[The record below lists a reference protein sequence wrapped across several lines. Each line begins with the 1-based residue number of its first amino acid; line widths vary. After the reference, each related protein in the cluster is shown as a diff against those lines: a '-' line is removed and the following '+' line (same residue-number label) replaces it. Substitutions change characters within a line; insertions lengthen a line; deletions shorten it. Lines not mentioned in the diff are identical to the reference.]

1 MRSGHVG
8 GVNNKNIFAWEL
20 NFFPKEIV
28 LLFYSSNMAAGH
40 ILYSRERM
48 LWFQLVWRN
57 SWVSNMFFWGKVDA
71 IFDHFWQLDEYL
83 LAWNAAEVFSGSD
96 PLISK
101 ILKTKTQ
108 TGVCY
113 LSDMLKNG

>member
-1 MRSGHVG
+1 
-8 GVNNKNIFAWEL
+8 
-20 NFFPKEIV
+20 
-28 LLFYSSNMAAGH
+28 
-40 ILYSRERM
+40 
-48 LWFQLVWRN
+48 
-57 SWVSNMFFWGKVDA
+57 MFFWGKVDA

-113 LSDMLKNG
+113 LSERLKLTSVGRLKLENAVLGGEYF